1 MKGAFTMNTYYE
13 VFADIDGETEQL
25 FGSFVRADC
34 VYEKDAE
41 KDSWKEQ
48 GYKKIRIVSKQ
59 TSDVPDAEVYKEE
72 IVTKKELWVM
82 QAPSMNFEYDEDQLL
97 EEALLRGFVTK
108 ISGKEDAYLINQ
120 EYN

>member
-1 MKGAFTMNTYYE
+1 MNTYYE

-82 QAPSMNFEYDEDQLL
+82 QAPSMNFEYDENQLL